1 MNKITSIFCKIFLAP
16 IVSILLVKKI
26 YGKNNF
32 PKRNFILA
40 SNHQSYLDII
50 VSAYVC
56 VPKRFT
62 FIGQVDKGKGLLRF
76 LRDFFYFFGGVI
88 PLNRF
93 SEDSKKEAVDLAID
107 CLKRGYSL
115 IIYPEGKRSIDGK
128 INKGKWGVAKL
139 FLQTGVPIVPA
150 SISGAFELFPPKGKL
165 RIKRNVLM
173 NIGKPMFFAEE
184 LEKVKGLD
192 IDSDEYKRICIQI
205 TDKLME
211 SIKQLAYEN
220 K

>member
-1 MNKITSIFCKIFLAP
+1 MNRIISIFSKIFLAP
-16 IVSILLVKKI
+16 IVSILLIKEI
-26 YGKNNF
+26 RGKNNF

-40 SNHQSYLDII
+40 SNHQSYLDIV

-88 PLNRF
+88 PLNRH
-93 SEDSKKEAVDLAID
+93 SEDSKKEAVECAMDHL
-107 CLKRGYSL
+107 RNGYSL
-115 IIYPEGKRSIDGK
+115 IIYPEGKRSVDGE
-128 INKGKWGVAKL
+128 IQKGKWGVAKL

-150 SISGAFELFPPKGKL
+150 GIVGAFELFPPKGKL
-165 RIKRNVLM
+165 KIKRNITM

-184 LEKVKGLD
+184 LEKAKGLD
-192 IDSDEYKRICIQI
+192 VDSDEYKEICIQI
-205 TDKLME
+205 TDRLME
-211 SIKQLAYEN
+211 SIKQLTYEN